1 MKKLVKEANI
11 ELSELNVALND
22 EDEIKD
28 AVVEWLSDEFEF
40 CIRGCSID
48 LSDEGIAHVTDIE
61 WDVDAV
67 QMYDSYMQ
75 YVNDF
80 LESYDGDY
88 SDGNFGV
95 SVMGFNEFVHTL
107 FGEVDT
113 GVENKYFGAE

>member
-22 EDEIKD
+22 ISEVEE
-28 AVVEWLSDEFEF
+28 AVFEYLTDEFEF
-40 CIRGCSID
+40 CIRNCRFD
-48 LSDEGIAHVTDIE
+48 FSDEGIVHVTDIE
-61 WDVDAV
+61 WDVDDE

-80 LESYDGDY
+80 IESYDDNY
-88 SDGNFGV
+88 CDETYGV

-113 GVENKYFGAE
+113 GVKNKYFEAE